1 MNTGW
6 DFANAADP
14 DDPASLDSLM
24 PWSESLP
31 AGIRLKPKGAEEAA
45 RMADDPIICQ
55 QLGKPA
61 ARGPIRCTEA
71 RELGKPAS

>member
-1 MNTGW
+1 MRELPRAYAHVHNQLTLNTGW

-14 DDPASLDSLM
+14 DDPAYLDSLM

-31 AGIRLKPKGAEEAA
+31 AGIRLKPGAAEEAA

-55 QLGKPA
+55 
-61 ARGPIRCTEA
+61 
-71 RELGKPAS
+71 